1 VWVVT
6 SQRFPAFEKR
16 FRTMPEALDYW
27 RTCTLYD
34 DLYVFSEEIDVF
46 YGDEAHDPYIQD
58 EDC

>member
-1 VWVVT
+1 
-6 SQRFPAFEKR
+6 
-16 FRTMPEALDYW
+16 MPQALDYW

-46 YGDEAHDPYIQD
+46 YGDEAHDPYIPD